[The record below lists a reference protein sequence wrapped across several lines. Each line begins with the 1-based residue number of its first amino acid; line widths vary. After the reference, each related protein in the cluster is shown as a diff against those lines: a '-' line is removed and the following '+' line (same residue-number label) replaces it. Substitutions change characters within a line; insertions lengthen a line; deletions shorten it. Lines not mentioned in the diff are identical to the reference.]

1 MKLLE
6 AALNEHHLQQSG
18 RHLQNQVSPN
28 VLPMLSQLQDH
39 LCHKTKQDKESK
51 NPGAQTPKAPKGT
64 GKEARMAAVGQV
76 EGSSALGMKP
86 PAETSKM
93 SDMSEPTKRRY
104 RYTVH

>member
-39 LCHKTKQDKESK
+39 LYHKTKQDKRRIQEPRGLK
-51 NPGAQTPKAPKGT
+51 HQRHKGT

-76 EGSSALGMKP
+76 EGNSALGT
-86 PAETSKM
+86 ETSSRDFKN
-93 SDMSEPTKRRY
+93 
-104 RYTVH
+104 V